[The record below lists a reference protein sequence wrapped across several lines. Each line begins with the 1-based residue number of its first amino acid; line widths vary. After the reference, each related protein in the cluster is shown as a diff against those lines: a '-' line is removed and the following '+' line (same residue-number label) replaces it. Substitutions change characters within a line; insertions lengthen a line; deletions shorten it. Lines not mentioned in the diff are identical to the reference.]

1 MTFNQTDAIK
11 ELADVLLEF
20 EGESLRPYRCSAG
33 IPTIGVGATTY
44 PDGRKV
50 TMKDAPITQEQ
61 SREMLLEECGK
72 YLRSVQKM
80 LTWEATQNQ
89 LVAMCSLSYNI
100 GVEAFRKSTVLRTH
114 NEGNFSAAA
123 RAFGLWNK
131 AKVNGKLQDV
141 RGLTSRRATEA
152 ALYLR
157 PDPSPFK
164 EAPVQAV
171 SHESS
176 LAKSPINVTGV
187 SGVLAGGATLTTQ
200 LFAESMPVVE
210 QVKTVATSLNINP
223 LMVLGIVILVGGAVS
238 IYYRYKQ
245 RIGGW
250 A

>member
-1 MTFNQTDAIK
+1 MAFNQGDAINQ
-11 ELADVLLEF
+11 LAEILLEF
-20 EGESLRPYRCSAG
+20 EGECLKPYRCSAG
-33 IPTIGVGATTY
+33 VPTIGVGATTY

-50 TMKDAPITQEQ
+50 TMQDPAISQEE
-61 SREMLLEECGK
+61 SRDMLMEECGK

-100 GVEAFRKSTVLRTH
+100 GIEAFRKSTVLRTH
-114 NEGNFSAAA
+114 NEGNFLAAS

-131 AKVNGKLQDV
+131 AKVNGKLQEV
-141 RGLTSRRATEA
+141 RGLTSRRATES

-157 PDPSPFK
+157 ADPSPFK

-171 SHESS
+171 SQESS

-187 SGVLAGGATLTTQ
+187 SSVVAGGATLTTQ
-200 LFAESMPVVE
+200 LFADTMPMVE
-210 QVKTVATSLNINP
+210 HAKNMATSLNINP
-223 LMVLGIVILVGGAVS
+223 LMVLGIAILTGGVVAM
-238 IYYRYKQ
+238 YFRYKQ
-245 RIGGW
+245 RADGW